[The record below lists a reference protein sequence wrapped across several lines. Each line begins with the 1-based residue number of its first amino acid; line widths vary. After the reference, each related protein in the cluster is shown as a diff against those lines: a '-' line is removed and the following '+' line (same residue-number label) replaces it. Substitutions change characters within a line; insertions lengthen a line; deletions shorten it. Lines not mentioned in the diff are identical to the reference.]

1 MLVFCNESNLSFRVV
16 LVQFYKNF
24 CTQLKDII
32 WKSADDADKSKGL
45 S

>member
-1 MLVFCNESNLSFRVV
+1 MLVVCNESNLSLRAV

-32 WKSADDADKSKGL
+32 WKSADDADKSKVL
-45 S
+45 T